1 MNQELYPSTKIVV
14 YDTETTGLTKSDEVI
29 QFSAIVMNDTLYTE
43 SLVNFYCNTQVPIST
58 GAFSTHG
65 IDKARLFQ
73 LSEKKVF
80 EDNWLEFIESLRGNN
95 IIWVSWSQGGFDE
108 TFNKSNPCK

>member
-1 MNQELYPSTKIVV
+1 M
-14 YDTETTGLTKSDEVI
+14 
-29 QFSAIVMNDTLYTE
+29 
-43 SLVNFYCNTQVPIST
+43 PISA

-65 IDKARLFQ
+65 IDKAKLFQ

-80 EDNWLEFIESLRGNN
+80 EDNWLEFIESLQGNN

-108 TFNKSNPCK
+108 RLINQTLANNGLEDYFHFNYYRDLQLL